1 MGTLLGSKDGSQINI
16 STSFAVPLTVNSESD
31 ITLDKDF
38 LTKMLKFHRKVNP
51 KEGLVGLYYTTNVIS
66 KSVNTLF
73 AYYLDLLKD
82 KKNKPVIN

>member
-1 MGTLLGSKDGSQINI
+1 
-16 STSFAVPLTVNSESD
+16 VPLTVNSESD

-38 LTKMLKFHRKVNP
+38 NTKMLKFYRKVNQ
-51 KEGLVGLYYTTNVIS
+51 KEGLVGLYYTTTNIS